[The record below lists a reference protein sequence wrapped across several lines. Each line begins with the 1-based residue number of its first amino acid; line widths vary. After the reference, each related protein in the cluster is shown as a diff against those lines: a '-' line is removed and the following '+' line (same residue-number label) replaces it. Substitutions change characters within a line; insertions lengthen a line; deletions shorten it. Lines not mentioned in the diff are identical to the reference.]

1 MRVWAS
7 TSKTQGERKLPLF
20 AFCASAVLLAQF
32 ALAAEQNP
40 SRPAGYA
47 GSDACQVCHE
57 DVVKAFAKNPH
68 HVVET
73 GGKPK
78 WKGMACES
86 CHGPG
91 AKHAESASAADISNP
106 SKLPAA
112 ATDRTC
118 LKCHLN
124 EPTHA
129 GRIRGSHAK
138 DDVSC
143 TSCHA
148 VHKGPELLR
157 PAKASAINEQCAKC
171 HTSVWAQFQRP
182 YKHRLPEG
190 AMSCTDCH
198 NPHGGFL
205 RRSIRTVAENEPGC
219 FRCHS
224 DKRGPFTFEHAPVRL
239 EGCST
244 CHQPHGSANPRM
256 LTRRE
261 VRFLCLECHSNIGVT
276 SALGGNPPAFHDL
289 RSARYQNCT
298 ICHTKI
304 HGSYVDASLE
314 R

>member
-7 TSKTQGERKLPLF
+7 TSEVRGGRWLPLL
-20 AFCASAVLLAQF
+20 AFCTLAVLRPLPL
-32 ALAAEQNP
+32 LAAGQNP
-40 SRPAGYA
+40 NRPSGYA

-68 HVVET
+68 HMVET
-73 GGKPK
+73 GARPK

-91 AKHAESASAADISNP
+91 AKHAESASAGDIVNP
-106 SKLPAA
+106 SKQSAA
-112 ATDRTC
+112 AADRTC
-118 LKCHLN
+118 LSCHLN
-124 EPTHA
+124 QPAHS
-129 GRIRGSHAK
+129 GRISGSHAK

-143 TSCHA
+143 TACHSI
-148 VHKGPELLR
+148 HKGPEQLH
-157 PAKASAINEQCAKC
+157 PTKASAINQQCAKC
-171 HTSVWAQFQRP
+171 HTSVWAQFRRP
-182 YKHRLPEG
+182 YKHKLPEG

-198 NPHGGFL
+198 NPHGSFL
-205 RRSIRTVAENEPGC
+205 PRSVRTVAGNEPGC

-244 CHQPHGSANPRM
+244 CHEPHGSANPRM

-261 VRFLCLECHSNIGVT
+261 VRFLCLECHSNIGVAKT
-276 SALGGNPPAFHDL
+276 IGGAPPAFHDL
-289 RSARYQNCT
+289 RSTRYQNCT